1 MEGPPRPAVE
11 PRSAA
16 TLVIA
21 RDGPQGMEILLARR
35 SRELRFMGGAM
46 VFPGGALEAEDLD
59 AAAEGMG
66 VDLAAL
72 ASRMGE
78 SDERVALALY
88 RCALREA
95 AEEVALEGLAPSDL
109 VYGGRWVTPLGAPVR
124 FDTRFF
130 IARAP
135 AGWEPTL
142 DPSELEEAHWI
153 TAAAALTEL
162 AAGKMTMA
170 PPTVEMLQHLDAYR
184 DVASAL
190 DAFGTHDVIGAGE
203 ILSMRLSPLVHV
215 VLAPNPGVM
224 TGPGTNTYIVGT
236 SPTFVIDPA
245 VDDAA
250 YLNAVLTIDGSV
262 AAVLVTHRH
271 PDHVGGIRAVVE
283 RTGAPVRAFGTADAG
298 GVRVEPLND
307 DEELTVPGARLKTI
321 YAPGHASDHVCFLL
335 AEEGVPGA
343 HPSLFAG
350 DNILGEGTAVIAPP
364 DGNMGDYLATLER
377 LRELPV
383 DRIYPGHF
391 RPLDGGRAVIDGYLE
406 HRRKR
411 EALIMSAL
419 DEPMTIEDVVARA
432 YLDTP
437 EHLHPVAR
445 YSALAHLEML
455 ESQGRVGRRG
465 DKWVRSG
472 VY

>member
-1 MEGPPRPAVE
+1 M
-11 PRSAA
+11 RSAA

-21 RDGPQGMEILLARR
+21 RDGFPRGMEILLARR
-35 SRELRFMGGAM
+35 SRALRFMGGAM

-59 AAAEGMG
+59 AAEGMG

-78 SDERVALALY
+78 SDERLALALH

-95 AEEVALEGLAPSDL
+95 AEEVALEGVAVSDL
-109 VYGGRWVTPLGAPVR
+109 VYGGRWVTPLGSPVR

-130 IARAP
+130 LARAP
-135 AGWEPTL
+135 EGWEPTL
-142 DPSELEEAHWI
+142 DPSELEDVQWI
-153 TAAAALTEL
+153 TAARALTEL

-170 PPTVEMLQHLDAYR
+170 PPTVEMLQHLDSYR

-236 SPTFVIDPA
+236 FPTFVIDPA

-250 YLNAVLTIDGSV
+250 YLDAVLTVAGSV
-262 AAVLVTHRH
+262 QAVLITHRH
-271 PDHVGGIRAVVE
+271 PDHVGGVRAVVE
-283 RTGAPVRAFGTADAG
+283 RTGAPVRAFGNADAG
-298 GVRVEPLND
+298 GVAVEPLSD
-307 DEELTVPGARLKTI
+307 GEVLEVPGARLATI
-321 YAPGHASDHVCFLL
+321 HAPGHASDHVCFLL
-335 AEEGVPGA
+335 QAGEGAPA
-343 HPSLFAG
+343 AQPATLFAG
-350 DNILGEGTAVIAPP
+350 DNVLGEGTAVIAPP
-364 DGNMGDYLATLER
+364 DGNMADYLATLER
-377 LRELPV
+377 LRSLPI

-391 RPLDGGRAVIDGYLE
+391 RPLDGGIAVIDDYIA

-411 EALIMSAL
+411 EALILAAL
-419 DEPMTIEDVVARA
+419 EEPATTEEIVARA

-437 EHLHPVAR
+437 EHLHPIAV
-445 YSALAHLEML
+445 YSATAHLEML
-455 ESQGRVGRRG
+455 ESQGHVSRRG
-465 DKWVRSG
+465 DKWVRS
-472 VY
+472 

>member
-1 MEGPPRPAVE
+1 MEGPPTSGDPL
-11 PRSAA
+11 PRAAA

-21 RDGPQGMEILLARR
+21 RDGAQGMEVLLARR
-35 SRELRFMGGAM
+35 SSSLRFMGGAM

-66 VDLAAL
+66 LDPATT

-95 AEEVALEGLAPSDL
+95 EEEVALKGVPASAL
-109 VYGGRWVTPLGAPVR
+109 VYGGRWVTPLGAPIR

-130 IARAP
+130 ITRAP
-135 AGWEPTL
+135 SGWEPTL
-142 DPSELEEAHWI
+142 DPSELE
-153 TAAAALTEL
+153 AAQWLTPAEALTKL

-170 PPTVEMLQHLDAYR
+170 PPTVEMLQHLDSYR

-236 SPTFVIDPA
+236 NRTFVIDPA

-250 YLNAVLTIDGSV
+250 YLDAVLSFAGPV

-271 PDHVGGIRAVVE
+271 PDHVGGVRAVVE
-283 RTGAPVRAFGTADAG
+283 RTGAPVRAFGGADAG
-298 GVRVEPLND
+298 GVPVDPLTD
-307 DEELTVPGARLKTI
+307 GEVLEVPGARLTTI
-321 YAPGHASDHVCFLL
+321 HAPGHASDHVCFFL
-335 AEEGVPGA
+335 EGTA
-343 HPSLFAG
+343 SLFAG

-364 DGNMGDYLATLER
+364 DGDMAAYLASLER
-377 LRELPV
+377 LREMPI

-391 RPLDGGRAVIDGYLE
+391 RPLDGGSAVIDGYIA

-411 EALIMSAL
+411 EALILDAL
-419 DEPMTIEDVVARA
+419 AEPLTVEDVVERA
-432 YLDTP
+432 YVDTP
-437 EHLHPVAR
+437 AHLHPVAR

-455 ESQGRVGRRG
+455 RAQGRVSRRG
-465 DKWVRSG
+465 DKWMRSG